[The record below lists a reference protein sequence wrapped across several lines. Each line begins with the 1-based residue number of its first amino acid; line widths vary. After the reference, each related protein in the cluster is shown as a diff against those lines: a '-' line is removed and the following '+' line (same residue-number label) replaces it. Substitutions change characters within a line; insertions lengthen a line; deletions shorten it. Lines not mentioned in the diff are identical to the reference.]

1 MFPYNVS
8 AYIIIIETLK
18 FVNALS
24 KIFSFFFTN
33 RQKNLRLFLSSGFSF
48 GCGRL
53 PLPQDI
59 LFLNQWSERKTALRA
74 DRISDH
80 MGRLTGISMHG
91 MLFGDKSPQARRR
104 GDDHSLSMADIIF
117 KFVVLSLK

>member
-48 GCGRL
+48 SYRMVQIDDLLRSNGIGWL
-53 PLPQDI
+53 
-59 LFLNQWSERKTALRA
+59 RKA
-74 DRISDH
+74 
-80 MGRLTGISMHG
+80 
-91 MLFGDKSPQARRR
+91 
-104 GDDHSLSMADIIF
+104 
-117 KFVVLSLK
+117 